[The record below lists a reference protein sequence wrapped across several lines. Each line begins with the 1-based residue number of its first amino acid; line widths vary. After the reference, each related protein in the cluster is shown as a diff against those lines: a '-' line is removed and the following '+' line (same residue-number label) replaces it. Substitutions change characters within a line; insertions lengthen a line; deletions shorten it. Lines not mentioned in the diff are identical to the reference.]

1 MAWVPGDQL
10 QGGKYIIEKEL
21 RRRRFGI
28 TYLVRNKNSD
38 RQIIKTLDVSE
49 LTSMNP
55 LDRDSLETRF
65 CREAVI
71 LTFCKHQ
78 YIVQFTE
85 FFKEAEHWC
94 LVMEYV
100 AGVILD
106 DLPLPL
112 PEKDALDYIQQI
124 GEALTVVHENN
135 LIHGDVRPEN
145 IILRVR
151 GGRPEAVLVDFDF
164 VHCEF
169 DYNSMTSPPN
179 KKTRGFR
186 SPELYTY
193 NKNRNLTGT
202 SDIYSLAATLYML
215 LTGTKPVDVEERMIN
230 KVHLVPPQQI
240 NPKITDHVNKVILM
254 GMEIKPEN
262 RPKSV
267 LEWLKQIEKSSK
279 SNFKFF
285 WNWHIWNWDKNLQL
299 WTLVISAIAAFGTL
313 LSGMAGWI
321 PIFKV
326 QPDNPPV
333 QAPNLTPA
341 KKPYN

>member
-1 MAWVPGDQL
+1 M
-10 QGGKYIIEKEL
+10 QGGKYTIEKEL
-21 RRRRFGI
+21 RRGRFGI
-28 TYLVRNKNSD
+28 TYLVKNKNGD
-38 RQIIKTLDVSE
+38 RQIIKTLDVSS
-49 LTSMNP
+49 LISMDP

-78 YIVQFTE
+78 YIVQFAE

-151 GGRPEAVLVDFDF
+151 EGIPEAVLVDFDF
-164 VHCEF
+164 VHGES
-169 DYNSMTSPPN
+169 DYNSMAGPPN
-179 KKTRGFR
+179 EKTRGFR
-186 SPELYTY
+186 SPELHT
-193 NKNRNLTGT
+193 RNSDLTGT
-202 SDIYSLAATLYML
+202 SDIYSLAATLYVL
-215 LTGTKPVDVEERMIN
+215 LTGKKPVDVKERIIDN
-230 KVHLVPPQQI
+230 VHLVQPQQI
-240 NPKITDHVNKVILM
+240 NPKITDHVNKAILM
-254 GMEIKPEN
+254 GMEIKPEK

-267 LEWLKQIEKSSK
+267 IEWLKQIEKPSK
-279 SNFKFF
+279 FDFKFF
-285 WNWHIWNWDKNLQL
+285 WNWHIWNWDKNLPL

-326 QPDNPPV
+326 QPDNPPLH
-333 QAPNLTPA
+333 APNPMPT